1 MKGRTT
7 KGLSRIDGV
16 DAILLFSHGSVLC
29 GAERNLLE
37 LAARMR
43 TQGDAAIVEAGF
55 LNYTAPLFAE
65 AVSRCVAQ
73 GATRIVIAPY
83 FLIAGK
89 FVTEELPAR
98 IEAVRAEHP
107 GVTFAVADVIGFH
120 PLLADAVI
128 HSAEH
133 ARPVAEWR
141 AAIVDAGASC
151 RQEPKCPLYK
161 TEVCRA

>member
-1 MKGRTT
+1 M
-7 KGLSRIDGV
+7 KGLSRIEAV

-73 GATRIVIAPY
+73 GATRIVVAPY

-89 FVTEELPAR
+89 FVTEELPGVIA
-98 IEAVRAEHP
+98 AARAEHP
-107 GVTFAVADVIGFH
+107 EVAFEVADVIGFH
-120 PLLADAVI
+120 PLLAEAVI

-133 ARPVAEWR
+133 ARPVAEWH
-141 AAIVDAGASC
+141 AAIAEAGAWC
-151 RQEPKCPLYK
+151 REQPKCPLYK